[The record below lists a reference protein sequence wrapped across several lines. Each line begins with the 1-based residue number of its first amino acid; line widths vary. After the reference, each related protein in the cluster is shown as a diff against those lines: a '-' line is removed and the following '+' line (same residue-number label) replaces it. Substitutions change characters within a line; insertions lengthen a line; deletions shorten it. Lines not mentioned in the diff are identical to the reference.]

1 MILILTI
8 LRSLNISSGSPIDM
22 DLDSPFSPGS
32 GSDLSDLFEPP
43 TATPP
48 TASVNKASDSSQWA
62 KIIGVEEKKMK
73 RQNNNTQGQSR
84 NYIN

>member
-73 RQNNNTQGQSR
+73 RQNNNTQGQSQ
-84 NYIN
+84 NLY

>member
-1 MILILTI
+1 M
-8 LRSLNISSGSPIDM
+8 NISSGSPIDM

-48 TASVNKASDSSQWA
+48 TSSIHQSRASDSSQWA
-62 KIIGVEEKKMK
+62 KIIGEEKKLK
-73 RQNNNTQGQSR
+73 RQNNNMQGKIFNVR
-84 NYIN
+84 FYI